1 MKLHANEVPHLPL
14 MAGSIAAALLGTF
27 VFAAVIDILPAT
39 GDVTV
44 TALASD
50 KAPTAGSADAQ
61 AQTPKVQTSPQ
72 EGKTRGRIW
81 AECEECGIVL
91 SRQKVARNEAE
102 TGVVAMN
109 ALAGDGRSGIRSE
122 DILNDAVT
130 VRMKDGSNR
139 VFMDAHPA
147 NWRPGERVIFIEG
160 ATRTND

>member
-1 MKLHANEVPHLPL
+1 MKLHFNEVPHLPL
-14 MAGSIAAALLGTF
+14 MAGSIAALLVGIF

-50 KAPTAGSADAQ
+50 KVSIAGSGNAQ
-61 AQTPKVQTSPQ
+61 AQTPKVQTSLQ
-72 EGKTRGRIW
+72 EGKTRGRVW
-81 AECEECGIVL
+81 ADCEECGVVL
-91 SRQKVARNEAE
+91 SRQKVARNDAG
-102 TGVVAMN
+102 TGFVPTS
-109 ALAGDGRSGIRSE
+109 ALTGNGRGGIRNE

-160 ATRTND
+160 AKGPSD